1 MTPTLADVARL
12 AGVSPATASRVIS
25 GSTYGVSAQLRAR
38 VLKAVS
44 DLKYVP
50 NAHAQALVGA
60 SSLTVGVIVGD
71 MSDPYFAEVTRGIQ
85 SAAIASGRLTMMCN
99 SFRDPERELAYVR
112 LLHAQRVEAIIMAG
126 AGLDD
131 RGYSQKL
138 ASQIDAFTA
147 VGGRVTFIS
156 RHHVVGNAVLPD
168 NVGGGRAIGR
178 ALLQLGHRRI
188 GVISGPELLTT
199 TRDRMDGFRSALAEA
214 NVTLPPTYLVHG
226 DFSRDS
232 GAEAAT
238 HLLEAAPEITAIFA
252 LNDAMAIGALSVL
265 RSRGIS
271 VPDGMTLVGFDDIP
285 AARDVT
291 PALSTV
297 HLPMAECGVR
307 AMELALSQHGSEL
320 RVEHV
325 PTRVVLRGSTAPPR
339 FP

>member
-12 AGVSPATASRVIS
+12 ARVSPATASRVIS
-25 GSTYGVSAQLRAR
+25 GSTYGVSAQLRER

-85 SAAIASGRLTMMCN
+85 NAAIASGRLTMMCN
-99 SFRDPERELAYVR
+99 SFRDPERELAYIR

-126 AGLDD
+126 GGVDD
-131 RGYSQKL
+131 RVYSQKL
-138 ASQIDAFTA
+138 ASHIDAFTA

-168 NVGGGRAIGR
+168 NVGGARAIGR
-178 ALLQLGHRRI
+178 ALVALGHRQI
-188 GVISGPELLTT
+188 GVISGPKLLTT

-214 NVTLPPTYLVHG
+214 DVTLPPGQIVHG

-232 GAEAAT
+232 GAEAAGR
-238 HLLEAAPEITAIFA
+238 LLDRAPDITAIFA
-252 LNDAMAIGALSVL
+252 LNDGMAIGALSVL
-265 RSRGIS
+265 RNRGIAVPAAMS
-271 VPDGMTLVGFDDIP
+271 VVGFDDIP
-285 AARDVT
+285 AARDVM

-297 HLPMAECGVR
+297 HLPMVECGAR
-307 AMELALSQHGSEL
+307 AMELALSQRGSEL

-325 PTRVVLRGSTAPPR
+325 PTQVVLRNSTAPPR
-339 FP
+339 NR